1 MTEPQDGYNGPDK
14 KVYFDTLARYE
25 EAMFNVHRSSSL
37 AGKALDEWERKG
49 GDKADIRDGYKYR
62 QLQPDEQKAEL
73 RRKLRVAS
81 WHGLVA
87 EEPNGQS
94 NFSSLFDAPPPVEVS
109 GIGGAPIGSRLS
121 VVRAMS
127 AGFNDGKTK
136 NGPSM
141 GEGMEAYPWAPDS
154 EEALAYAEGFGDG
167 LKLRPPPKVRKE
179 DKEAE
184 ESGTADGA
192 SEPPAAKKRGRL
204 VGSGKKQTLNAEVA
218 AELEKEVAA
227 AEEQMT
233 DVPESV
239 QDIWDAP
246 DFTTRAV
253 N

>member
-1 MTEPQDGYNGPDK
+1 MTEPQERYNGPNRA
-14 KVYFDTLARYE
+14 VYFDMLADYE
-25 EAMFNVHRSSSL
+25 EARFNMARAASL
-37 AGKALDEWERKG
+37 AGKVLEAWEKKG
-49 GDKADIRDGYKYR
+49 GDKADIRDGYAYR

-94 NFSSLFDAPPPVEVS
+94 NFSSLFDAPQPVETS
-109 GIGGAPIGSRLS
+109 GIGGAPLGSRLS

-141 GEGMEAYPWAPDS
+141 GEGMEAYPWEPDS
-154 EEALAYAEGFGDG
+154 EEAMAYAEGFGDG
-167 LKLRPPPKVRKE
+167 LKLRPAPKVRKE

-184 ESGTADGA
+184 ESGPAEGA
-192 SEPPAAKKRGRL
+192 SEPPAPRKRGRPA
-204 VGSGKKQTLNAEVA
+204 GSGKKQTLNAEVA
-218 AELEKEVAA
+218 AELDKQGA
-227 AEEQMT
+227 AEEQMS

-246 DFTTRAV
+246 NFTTRAV